1 MDRPSH
7 VMSTVSESIGIRRVT
22 RPSEREQAFDIR
34 RRVFQEEQGVSP
46 EDEFDAE
53 DTYAT
58 PVLAT
63 FAGTAIGTGRVVFH
77 PDHAKVGRM
86 AVLKEWRRRGV
97 GRALLEAL
105 LAAARERGVRR
116 LVLHAQVHAIPFY
129 AAMGFDVVSDE
140 FQEAGIPHRRMER
153 RLP

>member
-1 MDRPSH
+1 MPLALEGL
-7 VMSTVSESIGIRRVT
+7 TVHRVT
-22 RPSEREQAFDIR
+22 RPDEREQAFDIR

-46 EDEFDAE
+46 EDEFDA
-53 DTYAT
+53 DDAYAT
-58 PVLAT
+58 HVLAT

-105 LAAARERGVRR
+105 LVAARDHGVQR

-129 AAMGFDVVSDE
+129 AAMGFGVVSDE
-140 FQEAGIPHRRMER
+140 FQEAGIAHRRMER